1 MSPFLPYAP
10 GFKAYINFRH
20 LLGKKSW
27 NVYNA
32 DNIAK
37 VKRDEAA
44 AAAREEAQEQRMQEI
59 DAERRIQILR
69 GVPVEASS
77 APAAEEQVERSR
89 ESRPDRERKRRRI
102 AGEDDTDRD
111 IRFAR
116 EDNALVPAKAEMQMK
131 SKKSSNAPLT
141 DANGHINLFP
151 VDGTR
156 HNPPK
161 NAEVEAEKAKKQK
174 EFEDQYTMRFSNAA
188 GFKQAIGEKPWYH
201 KSSASKDGDGEV
213 EAPSKDIWGNEDP
226 RRKEREKMRTIA
238 DDPLAAIQK
247 GVAGV
252 RKVERER
259 KKWKEDKDREI
270 RELEDAERRRDRRRK
285 RRESDELEKFSLDGA
300 GKIDDHARRH
310 RHHRSRDASSPRSR
324 ERRSRS
330 PDRSRHRSHRHRHR
344 PVVVDNRTGW
354 EVGPGGRYS
363 SQFAHT

>member
-1 MSPFLPYAP
+1 M
-10 GFKAYINFRH
+10 
-20 LLGKKSW
+20 LGKKSW
-27 NVYNA
+27 NVYNT

-69 GVPVEASS
+69 GLPVEAPS
-77 APAAEEQVERSR
+77 APVEEEQVERSR
-89 ESRPDRERKRRRI
+89 ENRPDRERKRRRI

-116 EDNALVPAKAEMQMK
+116 EDHALVPAKAEMQLK
-131 SKKSSNAPLT
+131 NKKSSNAPLT

-156 HNPPK
+156 HNAPK
-161 NAEVEAEKAKKQK
+161 NAEAEAEKAKKQK

-201 KSSASKDGDGEV
+201 KTSATKDGDGEV

-226 RRKEREKMRTIA
+226 RRKEREKIRTIA

-259 KKWKEDKDREI
+259 KKWKEEKVREI
-270 RELEDAERRRDRRRK
+270 RELEDAEKRRDRRRK
-285 RRESDELEKFSLDGA
+285 RREADELENFSLDDA
-300 GKIDDHARRH
+300 VETDDHARRH
-310 RHHRSRDASSPRSR
+310 HRLHRSRDAYSPHSH

-330 PDRSRHRSHRHRHR
+330 PDRSRHRSHQHRHR
-344 PVVVDNRTGW
+344 TVVVDNRIGW